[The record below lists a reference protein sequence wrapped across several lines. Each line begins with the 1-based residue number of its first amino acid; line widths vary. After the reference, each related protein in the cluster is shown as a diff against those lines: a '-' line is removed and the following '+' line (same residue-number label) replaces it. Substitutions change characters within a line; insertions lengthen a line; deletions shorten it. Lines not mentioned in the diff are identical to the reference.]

1 MWGKV
6 LNVIIVGIIVLFSL
20 IVIVFGI
27 IKNKIKYE
35 DRIKKSNNK

>member
-27 IKNKIKYE
+27 VKNKIKYE